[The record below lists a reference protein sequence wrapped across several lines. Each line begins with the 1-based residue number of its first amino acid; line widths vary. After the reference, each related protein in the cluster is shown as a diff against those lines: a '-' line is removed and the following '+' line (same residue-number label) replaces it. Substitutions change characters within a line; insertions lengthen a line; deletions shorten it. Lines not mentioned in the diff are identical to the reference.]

1 MAERLTMTGKL
12 INVAIVI
19 AFIGI
24 LFGTWTQ
31 IPGCVVGPEDRLT
44 PVETEEP
51 VCTPVI
57 PVKVAVPTVPEAEQK
72 LEKMPTT
79 MCGSMRGYVICGIEN
94 GIVVMTNDCWIQ
106 GHDLTPTERDHYC
119 GEGQPG
125 GRY

>member
-1 MAERLTMTGKL
+1 MTDKL
-12 INVAIVI
+12 INLAIVV

-24 LFGTWTQ
+24 LVGIWTQ
-31 IPGCVVGPEDRLT
+31 IPGCVTGEDRLT
-44 PVETEEP
+44 PIRSEEP
-51 VCTPVI
+51 TCVPIVR
-57 PVKVAVPTVPEAEQK
+57 VEVAIPTVPEAEQNLKK
-72 LEKMPTT
+72 LPTT

-94 GIVVMTNDCWIQ
+94 GIVIMTNDCWIQ